1 MSEATS
7 YVDSSSA
14 TTDTSATAGFGWIAI
29 FRLGL
34 VQTCFG
40 AIVVLMTSTM
50 NRVMTV
56 ELMLP
61 AMLPGAL
68 VALHYFV
75 QLSRPGFGHAS
86 DRTGRRSPW
95 VLLGLAIL
103 AGGAVLAA
111 TATAVL
117 ETQSFWGTVLAVG
130 AFGLIGAGV
139 GAGGTSLLAL
149 LAAEV
154 PASRRAAAGCIVWIM
169 MITGFV
175 ATTILASSFLDPF
188 STGRLILVTA
198 SVSGL
203 ALIVATLAL
212 TGLEPRREHAAAG
225 RLEPDTVSSEDGA
238 LASFRAALGSVWND
252 AKARQF
258 TTFVFVS
265 MLAYSAQDL
274 ILEPFAGLVFDMT
287 PGESTRLSGTQHQGV
302 LLGMIMIAFIGTR
315 FAGTWLGS
323 LRFWTVT
330 GCMGSAAALVLL
342 AVASYQGP
350 PWPVERSVFL
360 LGLANGMFAV
370 AAIARMMALAGAGP
384 QGQEGVRMGMWG
396 AAQAIAFALGGF
408 LGTATYDLMK
418 LVGFADSGSYALIFA
433 GEAAIFLVAAY
444 LASRIESL
452 NKPAGVRTELRR
464 NATWR
469 LQS

>member
-7 YVDSSSA
+7 YLDAPQA
-14 TTDTSATAGFGWIAI
+14 TTDSNAAAGFGWVAI

-34 VQTCFG
+34 VQTCHG

-103 AGGAVLAA
+103 ALGAVLAA
-111 TATAVL
+111 TATAVM
-117 ETQSFWGTVLAVG
+117 ETQFFWGAVLAVF
-130 AFGLIGAGV
+130 AFCLIGAGV

-154 PASRRAAAGCIVWIM
+154 PSSRRAAAGCIVWIM

-198 SVSGL
+198 CVGGISLV
-203 ALIVATLAL
+203 VATLAL
-212 TGLEPRREHAAAG
+212 AGLEPRRE
-225 RLEPDTVSSEDGA
+225 RPVNTEPELQSVNSETSA
-238 LASFRAALGSVWND
+238 LANFRAAVGSVWND

-258 TTFVFVS
+258 TVFVFVS

-274 ILEPFAGLVFDMT
+274 ILEPFAGLVYGMT
-287 PGESTRLSGTQHQGV
+287 PGESTRLAGTQHQGV
-302 LLGMIMIAFIGTR
+302 LLGMIMIAIIGTR
-315 FAGTWLGS
+315 FANTWLGS
-323 LRFWTVT
+323 LRFWTVG
-330 GCMGSAAALVLL
+330 GCCGSAAALVLL
-342 AVASYQGP
+342 ATSSLQGP
-350 PWPVERSVFL
+350 PWPMERCVFL

-370 AAIARMMALAGAGP
+370 AAIASMMALAGAGP

-408 LGTATYDLMK
+408 LGTAAYDLMK
-418 LVGFADSGSYALIFA
+418 FLSFVDSTSYALIFA
-433 GEAAIFLVAAY
+433 CEATIFLLAAY
-444 LASRIESL
+444 LASRIEPL
-452 NKPAGVRTELRR
+452 NKSTGVRTELRR
-464 NATWR
+464 EATWR